1 MIVSYN
7 WLQEYFKDKLPPANE
22 LADIL
27 NTRAYQVEGVKEVD
41 GDYSIDVDVLPN
53 RAHDSLCH
61 RGIAKEISVITG
73 LSFFDKKENLV
84 LGEGR
89 EVEVEI
95 SNTDVCKRYYS
106 LTIDN
111 VEVKDS
117 QNLIK
122 HKMEVLEQ
130 RSINNV
136 VDFTNIVMYEIGRP
150 LHVFDKDKIKGK
162 ITIRNAKDGEQITT
176 LDNKEVT
183 LDTTI
188 VVVADDEG
196 PLAIAGIK
204 GGKKAEVTK
213 ETKSIVLEA
222 ANWDSAYIRKA
233 SSKVNIKTDSSKRFE
248 NEISPRIAE
257 EGIKMVACLIL
268 KDAGGYIGAL
278 VDVGEKDD
286 EIHKVSVSLEE
297 INSLLGTNL
306 NGDIVEAVLKK
317 LNFAYENDGEKFIV
331 TAPTNRLDIRIKED
345 VIEEI
350 GRIYGYENIVEK
362 PIEDNKNDNVI
373 DGHYAILILI
383 KNLLCNLGFS
393 EIVTSS
399 FREEGDIAT
408 LKPVAQD
415 KKYLRTNIKD
425 AIESALETNVRNA
438 DLLGLDFVKV
448 FEIGKTFERGEEEL
462 HLCFGVLGNKIKKP
476 KASEF
481 INTVIDELNN
491 ALDLKIKE
499 VSENEHILE
508 VVIPD
513 RVLNSETVKN
523 SPLLA
528 NSTEIESYKTF
539 SQYPFVLRDIAVW
552 VPDNIPTD
560 GLLNLIKEHT
570 GELLVNTKLFDEY
583 KKDGKVSYAFRLV
596 FQSFEKTLT
605 DDEVNVVMEKVNKAL
620 ESKGWEVR

>member
-373 DGHYAILILI
+373 DGHYAIFNFNQ
-383 KNLLCNLGFS
+383 K
-393 EIVTSS
+393 S
-399 FREEGDIAT
+399 FVQFGI
-408 LKPVAQD
+408 Q
-415 KKYLRTNIKD
+415 
-425 AIESALETNVRNA
+425 RN
-438 DLLGLDFVKV
+438 
-448 FEIGKTFERGEEEL
+448 
-462 HLCFGVLGNKIKKP
+462 C
-476 KASEF
+476 
-481 INTVIDELNN
+481 
-491 ALDLKIKE
+491 
-499 VSENEHILE
+499 
-508 VVIPD
+508 
-513 RVLNSETVKN
+513 
-523 SPLLA
+523 
-528 NSTEIESYKTF
+528 Y
-539 SQYPFVLRDIAVW
+539 
-552 VPDNIPTD
+552 
-560 GLLNLIKEHT
+560 
-570 GELLVNTKLFDEY
+570 
-583 KKDGKVSYAFRLV
+583 
-596 FQSFEKTLT
+596 
-605 DDEVNVVMEKVNKAL
+605 
-620 ESKGWEVR
+620 